1 MTSVKDLS
9 LPAST
14 RRRRAHQLGFADRL
28 AGRSRYASPYG
39 DSIERAAEE
48 GRRPGWVTS
57 LNRSW
62 VEGWE
67 AADSL
72 LEKNVSTAV
81 GSAA

>member
-1 MTSVKDLS
+1 MTSTPDLS
-9 LPAST
+9 LPLAM

-28 AGRSRYASPYG
+28 AGRSRYASPYAN
-39 DSIERAAEE
+39 SIEKAAQE

-57 LNRSW
+57 LNKSW

-72 LEKNVSTAV
+72 LEESVSTAI